1 MNKQKK
7 EYIQAFPA
15 SIVVLIIVI
24 APMLFLTRYSF
35 QEFSAG
41 TSIDASFTFENYY
54 NFFTDAYYLGVLWT
68 TIKIA
73 LICTILALILSF
85 PVAYFLAR
93 SQSRF
98 KSLYIILLIFPLMC
112 GNVVRSAGWMIILG
126 NAGFINSLLMGL
138 GLTESSIRLLYTQTA
153 VVIGTTAVVIPYLV
167 LTLQSVIEGID
178 ISIEEA
184 ARNLGAGRIKT
195 FILISAPVIAPGIAA
210 GTMLV
215 FILCMNAYVTPV
227 LLGGTSITMMA
238 PTLYDQI
245 TRSMNWPFGSSIALI
260 LVIITLIVAVTSSWL
275 INRRYVRTM
284 Q

>member
-24 APMLFLTRYSF
+24 ATMLFLTRYSF

-167 LTLQSVIEGID
+167 LTLQ
-178 ISIEEA
+178 
-184 ARNLGAGRIKT
+184 
-195 FILISAPVIAPGIAA
+195 
-210 GTMLV
+210 
-215 FILCMNAYVTPV
+215 
-227 LLGGTSITMMA
+227 
-238 PTLYDQI
+238 
-245 TRSMNWPFGSSIALI
+245 
-260 LVIITLIVAVTSSWL
+260 
-275 INRRYVRTM
+275 
-284 Q
+284 